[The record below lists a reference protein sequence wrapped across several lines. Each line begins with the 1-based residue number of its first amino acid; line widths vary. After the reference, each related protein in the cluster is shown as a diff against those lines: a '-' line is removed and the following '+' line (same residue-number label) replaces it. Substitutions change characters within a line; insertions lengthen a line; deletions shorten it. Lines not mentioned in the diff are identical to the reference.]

1 MARGRREG
9 VTINEARVHGEFF
22 KIQSGFQPL
31 TGIFGGLVVLRVG
44 VASRKTLLSADFVA
58 EKQEETGRVSMH
70 LVCLS
75 LFCAI
80 TNYFR
85 VGPPVLHVSWGSVV
99 CWAVKGSRLAMLM
112 ENR

>member
-58 EKQEETGRVSMH
+58 EKQEETGRALDALGLLETFLRH
-70 LVCLS
+70 
-75 LFCAI
+75 
-80 TNYFR
+80 N
-85 VGPPVLHVSWGSVV
+85 
-99 CWAVKGSRLAMLM
+99 
-112 ENR
+112 